1 MDWETDTHHS
11 GVWLVQAEEALLKN
25 GDAIGATAFALISIS
40 NSLIA
45 LTERVQLIA
54 EEL

>member
-11 GVWLVQAEEALLKN
+11 GVWLVQAEEVILKEGDCLQAIAL
-25 GDAIGATAFALISIS
+25 ALMSIS
-40 NSLIA
+40 DSLIA